1 MEHYITIVS
10 NRVYLGSVVYTLRFG
25 FIVTGVTLLLSY
37 PIAYTLTKISPGR
50 LAAYSLIIL
59 SPLFVNLV
67 VRAYG
72 WIALLS
78 KYGAVNSTLV
88 WLGWEVQPSQ
98 LLYTDGS
105 VLVGM
110 VHVLSPYMILSIFAS
125 LSTLD
130 PALPDA
136 AANLGASSW
145 QTFLYI
151 TLPLSIPGIVAGATV
166 VFTSSVSAYVLPL
179 LLGGI
184 DVKLVSTLLYQQVMI
199 LGNYPF
205 GSALAA
211 TIYILTFLSLVVS
224 SNLIGQAR
232 PSAVGS
238 V

>member
-1 MEHYITIVS
+1 M
-10 NRVYLGSVVYTLRFG
+10 
-25 FIVTGVTLLLSY
+25 SY
-37 PIAYTLTKISPGR
+37 PVAYTLVKISPGR
-50 LAAYSLIIL
+50 LAAYSLLIL

-88 WLGWEVQPSQ
+88 WLGLQAQPSQ
-98 LLYTDGS
+98 LLYTGGS

-130 PALPDA
+130 PTLPDA
-136 AANLGASSW
+136 AANLGADPW
-145 QTFLYI
+145 QIFLYI
-151 TLPLSIPGIVAGATV
+151 TLPLSIPGMVAGATV

-184 DVKLVSTLLYQQVMI
+184 DVKLVGTLLYEQVII

-205 GSALAA
+205 GSALAV
-211 TIYILTFLSLVVS
+211 TIYILTFLSVAASLK
-224 SNLIGQAR
+224 LIGRAR
-232 PSAVGS
+232 PAAMGPV
-238 V
+238 